1 MPTVDF
7 CIDVD
12 DVDNVNVDVGVDVDN
27 DDGCLIDDGIIVN
40 AEKQSRTA
48 RVALLTHSLPL
59 SLCCPLSP
67 LSPLSLLFPPPLSIS
82 NATLLHPAFQS
93 IALPLLSLCSV
104 LLCLLYLS
112 KFPH

>member
-67 LSPLSLLFPPPLSIS
+67 LSPLFPPLLSIS

-93 IALPLLSLCSV
+93 IALLLLSLYSV

-112 KFPH
+112 KFPY